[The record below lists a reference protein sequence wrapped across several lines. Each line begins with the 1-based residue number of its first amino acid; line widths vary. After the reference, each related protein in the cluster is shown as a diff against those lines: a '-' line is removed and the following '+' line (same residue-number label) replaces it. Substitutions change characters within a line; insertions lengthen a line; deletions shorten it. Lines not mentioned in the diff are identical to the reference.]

1 MTECCSIE
9 NILFFQWQQAIK
21 VHDYSNACQDKEQ
34 YLEKRQSFYKLDKRA
49 INQKI
54 FSSVE

>member
-1 MTECCSIE
+1 MTECCSTE

-34 YLEKRQSFYKLDKRA
+34 YLEK
-49 INQKI
+49 KI
-54 FSSVE
+54 IL